1 MATFGLF
8 GLAVVAELVLGTL
21 GTSVEAVIVAG
32 AVINA
37 SEVFVETLKE
47 ITTVFETL
55 IENNIAGIDA

>member
-8 GLAVVAELVLGTL
+8 GLAVVADLVLGTL
-21 GTSVEAVIVAG
+21 GTAVEAVIVAG

-37 SEVFVETLKE
+37 SKVIVETLKE
-47 ITTVFETL
+47 ITTVFDTL